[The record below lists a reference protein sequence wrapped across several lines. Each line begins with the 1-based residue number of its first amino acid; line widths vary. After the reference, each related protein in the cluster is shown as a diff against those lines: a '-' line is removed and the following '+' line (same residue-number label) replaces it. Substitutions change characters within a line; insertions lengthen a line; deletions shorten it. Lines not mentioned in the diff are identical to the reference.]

1 MRSFCVYGANT
12 ALYCFICVL
21 NPTFSCSDCV
31 QLVFIAATGSSRM
44 GFSDGFILASGAYV
58 QPVNADT
65 IIVHNGYCKGFVS
78 NALHRTFAVALVART
93 SHAGFV
99 NEFTGTI
106 ALATSNYIR
115 HIHTT
120 LHCADKIRAGKRPE
134 LGCVYSWKLWYFPCN
149 IVIHNLVYAV
159 FVYCQIVFISITF
172 PVCRVRVLHNERK
185 PVLSETS
192 IIRFS
197 HILSPFFLAG
207 CYAIATSLSAPIF
220 LSRITPS

>member
-31 QLVFIAATGSSRM
+31 QLVFIAATGSSRT
-44 GFSDGFILASGAYV
+44 GFSDGFILASGVYA

-115 HIHTT
+115 HIHTPPYIVPI
-120 LHCADKIRAGKRPE
+120 KSE
-134 LGCVYSWKLWYFPCN
+134 LVSAQNWAAC
-149 IVIHNLVYAV
+149 IVGN
-159 FVYCQIVFISITF
+159 FGISH
-172 PVCRVRVLHNERK
+172 V
-185 PVLSETS
+185 
-192 IIRFS
+192 
-197 HILSPFFLAG
+197 ILSYTILYMP
-207 CYAIATSLSAPIF
+207 SLF
-220 LSRITPS
+220 TVR